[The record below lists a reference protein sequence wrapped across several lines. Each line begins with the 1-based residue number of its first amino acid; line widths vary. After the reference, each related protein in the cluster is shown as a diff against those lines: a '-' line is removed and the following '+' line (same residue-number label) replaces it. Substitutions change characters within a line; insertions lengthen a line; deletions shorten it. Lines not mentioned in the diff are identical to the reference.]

1 MTDSWPFS
9 GQFGV
14 RGSTLTVVPHDASTE
29 ARLQAYRLMEALQ
42 GGRGTSAAAELDELR
57 RQADAAGWPDVALLA
72 DLGVVMRGV
81 IHPAPD
87 GAPDTRH
94 ELDRLVADAERLGAP
109 ALLAH
114 VLGLRAITAAASADT
129 EGVLTD
135 ASRGLA
141 LLDRDDLPPLD
152 ACTALVVCAGALNA
166 LALWELVG
174 EIYDRASALSP
185 HCEEPLQAAA
195 IAMNRILIPIEWA
208 TELLELEEDEPAR
221 EQLGLALRAAESA
234 HRLDRLPDDWRLAV
248 AACRSALE
256 FCLDPLAAESSLAE
270 MKLQQQV
277 LRSAGDVEMLPLSE
291 VLVAL
296 RLLQTGRPAEALAWI
311 GEDTTESASSGAHS
325 FRLWVRARAVAASG
339 QRADPAVPAAFAYAG
354 LLATQRRQA
363 RRALLG
369 AARSRIAGERL
380 RVERDRLFRDVAQD
394 ALTGLGNRRT
404 FDTWLE
410 RDRTTITPTAM
421 LLIDL
426 DSFKA
431 INDEHGH
438 SVGDEVLRQVGSAIA
453 HHVRQRDLA
462 LRLGGDE
469 FAVIIEAWAE
479 DSTTGVDSLAASAHE
494 RAHRIQGAIAT
505 VPWADIATGLTVSAS
520 VGVAVRALEAHDDGG
535 PTVLYND
542 ADRELYVAKRRRNL
556 PPPA

>member
-1 MTDSWPFS
+1 
-9 GQFGV
+9 
-14 RGSTLTVVPHDASTE
+14 VPHEASTE

-42 GGRGTSAAAELDELR
+42 GGSETSAAAELGELR
-57 RQADAAGWPDVALLA
+57 QEAAAAGWSDVTLLA

-87 GAPDTRH
+87 GAPDTRR
-94 ELDRLVADAERLGAP
+94 ELDRLVADAERIGAP

-166 LALWELVG
+166 LALWELVD
-174 EIYDRASALSP
+174 EIYDRAAALSP

-195 IAMNRILIPIEWA
+195 IAMNRILIRIEWA
-208 TELLELEEDEPAR
+208 TEMLELDAAEPAR
-221 EQLGLALRAAESA
+221 EQLGLALQAAASA
-234 HRLDRLPDDWRLAV
+234 HRLDRLPEDWTLAV
-248 AACRSALE
+248 VACRSALE
-256 FCLDPLAAESSLAE
+256 FCLEPPLAAESSLAQ
-270 MKLQQQV
+270 MKLQQQM

-311 GEDTTESASSGAHS
+311 REETTESASSGAHS
-325 FRLWVRARAVAASG
+325 FRLWVRAKAVAASS
-339 QRADPAVPAAFAYAG
+339 AAPDPAVAAAFAYAD

-438 SVGDEVLRQVGSAIA
+438 SVGDEVLRQVGAAIA

-469 FAVIIEAWAE
+469 FAVIIEAWPE
-479 DSTTGVDSLAASAHE
+479 DSTGVDSLAASAHE
-494 RAHRIQGAIAT
+494 RARSLQRAIT
-505 VPWADIATGLTVSAS
+505 MVVWADIAAGLTVSAS
-520 VGVAVRALEAHDDGG
+520 VGVAVRALDAHDDGG
-535 PTVLYND
+535 PTVLYNE

-556 PPPA
+556 PPPV